1 MNVLEV
7 LNIDCVKVPLLAHD
21 KRGVIGE
28 LVDALAVSG
37 AICDADVVKQ
47 IVWQREAQRS
57 TGIGEGLAL
66 PHGKSSS
73 VKRVAMAIG
82 KPAHPMEYDSI
93 DKKPVRLIVLL
104 TSPPE
109 AVSEHIQ
116 ALGRVSRL
124 MTNPEFR
131 ESLYASKSSQELY
144 TLFRKAET
152 AE

>member
-7 LNIDCVKVPLLAHD
+7 LNIDCVIVPLAAHD
-21 KRGVIGE
+21 KRSAVEE
-28 LVDALAVSG
+28 LVDALTASG
-37 AICDADVVKQ
+37 AVADAESIKSV
-47 IVWQREAQRS
+47 VWQREQQRS

-66 PHGKSSS
+66 PHGKSPA
-73 VKRVAMAIG
+73 VKRIAMAIG
-82 KPAHPMEYDSI
+82 KPARPMEYDSI

-104 TSPPE
+104 VSPPE
-109 AVSEHIQ
+109 SVSEHIQ

-131 ESLYASKSSQELY
+131 ESLYQASSAEALY
-144 TLFRKAET
+144 DLFRKAET

>member
-1 MNVLEV
+1 VE
-7 LNIDCVKVPLLAHD
+7 A
-21 KRGVIGE
+21 
-28 LVDALAVSG
+28 
-37 AICDADVVKQ
+37 VKQ

-66 PHGKSSS
+66 PHGKSPS
-73 VKRVAMAIG
+73 VKRIAMAIG
-82 KPAHPMEYDSI
+82 KPAQPMEYDSI

-104 TSPPE
+104 VSPPE

-131 ESLYASKSSQELY
+131 EKLYSSQSADALY
-144 TLFRKAET
+144 SLFRKAET